1 MWRDAGAAGDPDGS
15 GYHSS
20 ANIFEQVTAVTAA
33 KLLRELRTL
42 LRHKIWFSQRPET
55 LLLARNKMMSEICFM
70 IICRSGRRPDGKTY
84 KIERRGV
91 TAMRKMR

>member
-1 MWRDAGAAGDPDGS
+1 
-15 GYHSS
+15 
-20 ANIFEQVTAVTAA
+20 
-33 KLLRELRTL
+33 
-42 LRHKIWFSQRPET
+42 
-55 LLLARNKMMSEICFM
+55 M